1 MKLYEIDKQI
11 LECVDLETGELIDPE
26 KLNALNIEREKK
38 IKGLGLWYKD
48 LIAEAE
54 ALKKEK
60 ERFAER
66 EKSAKSKAESIKKY
80 LFSVLNGENFKTT
93 ECVISFR
100 KSEKT
105 VIDDIYKLPESFLK
119 YAEPKADLTEIKK
132 AIKNGE
138 TISGAHI
145 EEAQNIRIK

>member
-26 KLNALNIEREKK
+26 KLNSLNIEREKK

-48 LIAEAE
+48 LLAEAE

-60 ERFAER
+60 EMFAER
-66 EKSAKSKAESIKKY
+66 EKSAKNKAESIKKY
-80 LFSVLNGENFKTT
+80 LSLVLNGENFKTT

-105 VIDDIYKLPESFLK
+105 VIDDVHKLPENFLK
-119 YAEPKADLTEIKK
+119 YAEPKANLTEIKK
-132 AIKNGE
+132 AIKSGE
-138 TISGAHI
+138 EIKGAHL
-145 EEAQNIRIK
+145 EETQNIQIK